1 MKKISFISF
10 HDVQEKLEHYCHD
23 NMSNLGKA
31 YMLIATVFSTL
42 GFAFAKS
49 SQSHNLNTV
58 VFLRSL
64 VNSQISYQIVHRT
77 GLKTIGDIDFIKKIM
92 VRAVIGTCIT
102 YLFQKGLMHVP
113 LQECL
118 TLVNTQPVFTF
129 WLSLYFLGEK
139 FRSDKL
145 MCTIVTIIGVALIV
159 NPNYLFLDFSNHAVK
174 NEMFYLAVF
183 LLLLSA
189 LLRAFVIIIVKT
201 INKTS
206 PFLNLLYL
214 ETSRLMIAG
223 VGFVVVGDTFKL
235 ESLRQF
241 MFLILYGIS
250 EYLYHVFTIMA
261 LRYTTAS
268 AAAILETMTV
278 LLGFLLDI
286 FIYKE
291 PIYFGSV
298 VGAALVVA
306 SSIYLTQI
314 KDC

>member
-1 MKKISFISF
+1 
-10 HDVQEKLEHYCHD
+10 VQEKLECACHD
-23 NMSNLGKA
+23 NISNLGKF

-49 SQSHNLNTV
+49 SQSRSLNTV

-64 VNSQISYQIVHRT
+64 VNSQISYQIVHRSD
-77 GLKTIGDIDFIKKIM
+77 LKTIGPVDFIKRIM
-92 VRAVIGTCIT
+92 LRAFIGTTIT

-129 WLSLYFLGEK
+129 WLSLYFLNEQFRKDK
-139 FRSDKL
+139 FL
-145 MCTIVTIIGVALIV
+145 CTVITITGVALIV
-159 NPNYLFLDFSNHAVK
+159 NPNYIYLDFSNNGAK
-174 NEMFYLAVF
+174 DSMFYLSVV

-189 LLRAFVIIIVKT
+189 FLKGLVIIIVKT

-214 ETSRLMIAG
+214 ETTRLIIAG
-223 VGFVVVGDTFKL
+223 IGFVVVGDVFKL
-235 ESLRQF
+235 DSLRQF
-241 MFLILYGIS
+241 MFLILYGLS
-250 EYLYHVFTIMA
+250 EYLYHIFTILA
-261 LRYTTAS
+261 LRYTSAS
-268 AAAILETMTV
+268 IAAIMETLTV

-286 FIYKE
+286 FVYRE

-298 VGAALVVA
+298 VGAVFVVA

-314 KDC
+314 KEVS